1 MVTQSIIAIKQPC
14 TTSLYHSCRSIIEKL
29 LLVPGIE
36 NYIVFTA
43 ENTNNNPLNKIW
55 DICRQGIPLAA
66 LFNALSPR
74 IPIPIDRSSTKLN
87 DYLYKDSINEFIKV
101 LNTVGIVLR
110 ILEEKN
116 IITFPANND
125 AIYSSSEPK
134 DVRDKVVLELLETER
149 KYVQDLEVLQ
159 DYMHKLQLQFI
170 LNAEIIHCL
179 FGNLCALVDFQQRL
193 LIQLEDMA
201 QRSPK
206 DQNFGSLFIQN
217 EKRFTVYELYCSNYF
232 SAQDMASQE
241 THRLQRLANIL
252 NPVYE
257 LSSMLIKPVQ
267 RICKYPLLIQELIK
281 ATRPDWPYAFDIRQ
295 GLESMRRVAERVNET
310 RRRYENALVV
320 NEIKHRV
327 NKLGSKQIDGFG
339 SLLLHD
345 KLSLFQCGIPEQEM
359 QVYLFEKIIL
369 ICKDNSKDSIKLN
382 TIPIRKKRRSNLEFR
397 YGIFH
402 SRILS
407 VCNQSL
413 DYGKWCLT
421 VNWSDSKIM
430 NTTFWFR
437 NQEYLELWE
446 SMLKERIVPQYS
458 NKICR

>member
-1 MVTQSIIAIKQPC
+1 
-14 TTSLYHSCRSIIEKL
+14 
-29 LLVPGIE
+29 
-36 NYIVFTA
+36 
-43 ENTNNNPLNKIW
+43 
-55 DICRQGIPLAA
+55 
-66 LFNALSPR
+66 
-74 IPIPIDRSSTKLN
+74 
-87 DYLYKDSINEFIKV
+87 
-101 LNTVGIVLR
+101 
-110 ILEEKN
+110 
-116 IITFPANND
+116 
-125 AIYSSSEPK
+125 
-134 DVRDKVVLELLETER
+134 
-149 KYVQDLEVLQ
+149 
-159 DYMHKLQLQFI
+159 MHKLQLQFI

-407 VCNQSL
+407 VCNQPL

-446 SMLKERIVPQYS
+446 SMIKERIVPQYS

>member
-1 MVTQSIIAIKQPC
+1 M
-14 TTSLYHSCRSIIEKL
+14 
-29 LLVPGIE
+29 
-36 NYIVFTA
+36 
-43 ENTNNNPLNKIW
+43 
-55 DICRQGIPLAA
+55 
-66 LFNALSPR
+66 
-74 IPIPIDRSSTKLN
+74 
-87 DYLYKDSINEFIKV
+87 
-101 LNTVGIVLR
+101 
-110 ILEEKN
+110 
-116 IITFPANND
+116 
-125 AIYSSSEPK
+125 
-134 DVRDKVVLELLETER
+134 RDKVVLELLETER

-170 LNAEIIHCL
+170 LNTETIHCL
-179 FGNLCALVDFQQRL
+179 FGNLDALVDFQQRF

-206 DQNFGSLFIQN
+206 DQNFGLLFIQN

-232 SAQDMASQE
+232 SAQDMTSQE
-241 THRLQRLANIL
+241 THRLQRLAYIL

-257 LSSMLIKPVQ
+257 LPSMLIKPVQ

-281 ATRPDWPYAFDIRQ
+281 ATRPDWPYALDVRQ
-295 GLESMRRVAERVNET
+295 GLESMRRVAERINET

-320 NEIKHRV
+320 NEIKRRV
-327 NKLGSKQIDGFG
+327 NKLGSSQIDGFG

-345 KLSLFQCGIPEQEM
+345 KLSLFQCGVPEQEM
-359 QVYLFEKIIL
+359 QVYLFEQLIL

-382 TIPIRKKRRSNLEFR
+382 TIPIKKKRRNSLEFR
-397 YGIFH
+397 YGIFY

-413 DYGKWCLT
+413 DYGKCCLT
-421 VNWSDSKIM
+421 VNWRDSKIM
-430 NTTFWFR
+430 NITFWFR

-446 SMLKERIVPQYS
+446 STLKERIVPQYS